1 MSREYF
7 HLKKKRHSFAFVK
20 RMGGGSVSFLSAR
33 SRCFRDQ
40 SLPRFCPGRCR
51 DQPAAGQPPLS
62 SCPGFPARPCGGSL
76 HGPRSL
82 PPSAGV
88 YVIRCESLQIPPL
101 CVIWAGRSILPP
113 PARRNNGEPP
123 GLPRIIRNSNRDERD
138 LLPSRRRMLQFLRK
152 NKSMRLNGFSLAP
165 RWGYT
170 LFKFYPQFA
179 VSGINSTAK

>member
-1 MSREYF
+1 
-7 HLKKKRHSFAFVK
+7 
-20 RMGGGSVSFLSAR
+20 MGASPSFLRVLGASGTSLSPDFASGGVGTSPR
-33 SRCFRDQ
+33 PG
-40 SLPRFCPGRCR
+40 SLPYP
-51 DQPAAGQPPLS
+51 PALASRRVHAVVACMDRAP
-62 SCPGFPARPCGGSL
+62 
-76 HGPRSL
+76 SL

-165 RWGYT
+165 RWGYS
-170 LFKFYPQFA
+170 LFKFYSQFA